1 MKRWPFMMVLLFV
14 LSGVITAQREDFIS
28 LYGVQALSERTYDGG
43 TISAVRTLEG
53 NSSFTKTLVRW
64 DSDGLTQY
72 GFLNVPNGKG
82 PYPVVFVL
90 HGYVNPYNYRIQT
103 YTTRYADRLA
113 RNGYVVLHPNYRGH
127 APSQGSPDG
136 TFRVGY
142 AADVLHALASIR
154 TQSGKSGLFAKADG
168 TRVGL
173 WGHSMGGGI
182 SIRVMTVKPDW
193 VDAVVLYGSM
203 SGDELK
209 NAQQVYN
216 VFSNR
221 TRGLTELRTSQKILN
236 QISPIKFAARVQAA
250 VSVHH
255 GTRDE
260 QVPYAWSL
268 ELCRTLKNLG
278 KRNECFG
285 YANAPHLFGRGSRTD
300 ELFQS
305 RVIAFFKRE
314 LK

>member
-1 MKRWPFMMVLLFV
+1 MKRWRFLLVPLLVLC
-14 LSGVITAQREDFIS
+14 GVIAAQREDFVK

-43 TISAVRTLEG
+43 RMTAVRTLER

-82 PYPVVFVL
+82 RYPVVFVL

-127 APSQGSPDG
+127 PPSQGTPDG
-136 TFRVGY
+136 AFRVGY
-142 AADVLHALASIR
+142 ASDVLHALASIR
-154 TQSGKSGLFAKADG
+154 SQSGKPGLLLKADG
-168 TRVGL
+168 ARVGL

-221 TRGLTELRTSQKILN
+221 TRGLTELRTPQKTLD
-236 QISPIKFAARVQAA
+236 QISPLKFASRVQAA

-260 QVPYAWSL
+260 QVPYTWSL
-268 ELCRTLKNLG
+268 ELCQTFKALG
-278 KRNECFG
+278 KQIECFK
-285 YANAPHLFGRGSRTD
+285 YANAPHLFGRGSRSD
-300 ELFQS
+300 ETFQT
-305 RVIAFFKRE
+305 RVLGFFRRE

>member
-1 MKRWPFMMVLLFV
+1 MLPLLLVLVAVV
-14 LSGVITAQREDFIS
+14 LGVVQAQRENFVA
-28 LYGVQALSERTYDGG
+28 LYGVDALSARSYNGG
-43 TISAVRTLEG
+43 QLTAVRTLER

-64 DSDGLTQY
+64 DADGLTQY

-90 HGYVNPYNYRIQT
+90 HGYVNPYSYRVQS

-127 APSQGSPDG
+127 PPSQGTPDG

-142 AADVLHALASIR
+142 AVDVLHALASVR
-154 TQSGKSGLFAKADG
+154 AQSGKAGLLAKADG
-168 TRVGL
+168 ARVGL

-209 NAQQVYN
+209 NARQVYY

-221 TRGLTELRTSQKILN
+221 ARGLTELQTPQNILD
-236 QISPIKFAARVQAA
+236 QISPLKFASRVQAA

-255 GTRDE
+255 GVLDE
-260 QVPYAWSL
+260 QVPYEWSL
-268 ELCRTLKNLG
+268 ELCSTLKRLG
-278 KRNECFG
+278 KQTECFG
-285 YANAPHLFGRGSRTD
+285 YANAPHLFRRGSRTD
-300 ELFQS
+300 EAFQA
-305 RVIAFFKRE
+305 RVLAFFERE
-314 LK
+314 LR